1 MSMHNPRHPG
11 AAGCRGLTP
20 CAAALLAAALLAAA
34 LLAACSTTPTATRDP
49 VTEAVATPLTDL
61 NIVRAEIPPALRTA
75 QRAPYALPADRS
87 CAALAAEIGALDA
100 VLGADLDSPAVDADP
115 GLVERGSTA
124 VGDAAVGTLRGA
136 AEGVVPLRRWVRAL
150 TGAER
155 YAREVSAAIAAGT
168 IRRAFLKGL
177 GQAAGCTAP
186 AAPAAPAAPSGPG
199 TASPTS

>member
-1 MSMHNPRHPG
+1 LGAGQRAHPAPQRHH
-11 AAGCRGLTP
+11 
-20 CAAALLAAALLAAA
+20 ALG
-34 LLAACSTTPTATRDP
+34 
-49 VTEAVATPLTDL
+49 
-61 NIVRAEIPPALRTA
+61 RAA
-75 QRAPYALPADRS
+75 QRADGGVADRG
-87 CAALAAEIGALDA
+87 AAA
-100 VLGADLDSPAVDADP
+100 LDSPAVDADP